1 MQIPK
6 TYNPE
11 GVEEKRYQEWIDKG
25 FFNSVPDNREPFT
38 IVMPPPNVTGVLHMG
53 HTLNATIQD
62 IIIRRQRMKG
72 KNACW
77 VPGTDHASIA
87 TEAKVVSML
96 KEKGID
102 KNSLSR
108 EDFLKYAWEWT
119 EKYGGIIHKQLK
131 RLGASC
137 DWNRTAF
144 TMDDDYYDSVINV
157 FVELYNNGFI
167 YRGARMINWDP
178 KAKTALSD
186 EEVYHKEMQSKLYY
200 IKYAIEGKKDQWVT
214 IATTRPE
221 TLLGDTAVCVHPDDK
236 RYKNLKGKKVLVP
249 IINRTIPVIFDE
261 YVDIEFG
268 TGVLKVTPAHDI
280 NDYNLGKKHELE
292 SIDIFNDDGT
302 LNEKAQY
309 LIAKDR
315 FEARSLIVQELID
328 KGQLEKTEEIKNNV
342 AFSER
347 TDAIVEPKF
356 STQWFCR
363 MEGLAKPAL
372 KSVTNDQ
379 LLFSPSKFKN
389 MYRHW
394 MENIQDWCISRQLMW
409 GHRIPAYYIKGN
421 EKNIIVAS
429 NINDALENA
438 IELTGN
444 KSLTEKDL
452 VQDNDVLDT
461 WFSSW
466 IWPIAVF
473 NGILEP
479 ENKEIQ
485 YYYPTNTLVTAP
497 EIIFFWVAR
506 MIMSGFKFRN
516 EQPFEHVYFT
526 GIVRDNQG
534 RKMSKQLGNSPDPVD
549 LSAKYGADAVR
560 FAILVSSPAGN
571 DLLFEEKLCEQG
583 RNFCN
588 KIWNVFRLVKSW
600 EQQDRI
606 KKDVLPEVKE
616 SNELAISWFQS
627 KLNDE
632 IQKIEAD
639 HDKYRISSALMS
651 VYRLI
656 WDDFC
661 SWYLEMI
668 KPGRDEFIHP
678 DTYNAG
684 LNFIETLMKLLHPFM
699 PFISEEVWHLIK
711 SRTENE
717 YITISQY
724 PETGEVNNSFLTET
738 EQVFELISS
747 LRKVFKEND
756 LLKSSISTIY
766 YKSNQAETFEKFS
779 FIIKKLTGIKE
790 LISTNESVQDAEI
803 LVLKSSEFFIPLTI
817 EDENIE
823 KQLQKLK
830 EDLAYYEGFL
840 KSVMKKLDNPSFI
853 NNAKSEVIEK
863 EKKKK
868 SDAEAQLKTINEHLD
883 RLMKNV

>member
-186 EEVYHKEMQSKLYY
+186 EEVYHKEMLSKLYY

-678 DTYNAG
+678 DTYNAS